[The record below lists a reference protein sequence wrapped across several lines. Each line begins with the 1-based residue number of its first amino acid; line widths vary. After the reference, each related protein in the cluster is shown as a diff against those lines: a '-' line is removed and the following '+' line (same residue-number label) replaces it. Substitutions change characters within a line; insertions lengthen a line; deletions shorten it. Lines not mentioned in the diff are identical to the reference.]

1 MGKLYPRIRKTKE
14 IMKEVQRIENY
25 INGALDIDI
34 QEPTRKRDI
43 VEGRFLYA
51 AIAKKCTNLSL
62 EKIGKHIGKDH
73 ATIIHSLKVYN
84 AVLSKKYKSLFD
96 TYYFNY
102 LVRKEREVSEDQ
114 ESDELKQLK
123 EIRSLKAKVE
133 ILNVKLSDAE
143 VENITLNLKLTNHKP
158 FLSDYYDLSEED
170 QELVKIR
177 MDAIIKMLPS
187 KQKRKEEFEIINCS
201 S

>member
-1 MGKLYPRIRKTKE
+1 
-14 IMKEVQRIENY
+14 MKEVERIEKF
-25 INGALDIDI
+25 INDSLEINI
-34 QEPTRKRDI
+34 QEKTRKRDI

-62 EKIGKHIGKDH
+62 EKIGNHIGKDH

-84 AVLSKKYKSLFD
+84 NVLKDKYKSLFE

-102 LVRKEREVSEDQ
+102 LVRKEREVSEEN

-123 EIRSLKAKVE
+123 EIRRLKAKVE
-133 ILNVKLSDAE
+133 LLNVKLGDAE
-143 VENITLNLKLTNHKP
+143 VENLTLNLKLTDHKP
-158 FLSDYYDLSEED
+158 FLSDYYDLSKDD
-170 QELVKIR
+170 QELVKVR

-201 S
+201 T